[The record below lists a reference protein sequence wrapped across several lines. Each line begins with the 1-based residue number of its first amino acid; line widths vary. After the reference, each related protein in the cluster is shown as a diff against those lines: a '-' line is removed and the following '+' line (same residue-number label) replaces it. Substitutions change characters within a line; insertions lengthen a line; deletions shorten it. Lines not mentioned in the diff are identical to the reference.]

1 MARGSTEELRARLR
15 PIVEDGEGTA
25 GRAFMLVIQALIV
38 ASLVTFAVETLPDLD
53 PQTRGWLQAAEV
65 AFVMIFTAEYLLRLW
80 VAERRWDFVF
90 SFYGLVDLLAILPF
104 YLRLTVDLR
113 SVRVLR
119 LLRLFRVFKLVRYN
133 AAVRR
138 FRLAL
143 RYAFEELVL
152 YVAATMMLLYLCAVG
167 IYHFENA
174 AQPAV
179 FASIFDGLW
188 WAVASLTTVG
198 YGDIY
203 PITVGGK
210 LFTFIVLMLGL
221 SIVAVPAGLIAAA
234 LSKARAQL
242 DAEGSDGSDG
252 TAPDARPNRNR

>member
-1 MARGSTEELRARLR
+1 MADAPSQGLRARLR
-15 PIVEDGEGTA
+15 PIIEDGEGWA
-25 GRAFMLVIQALIV
+25 GRAFMLLIQLLIL
-38 ASLVTFAVETLPDLD
+38 ASLVTFAIETLPDLD
-53 PQTRGWLQAAEV
+53 PEARWWLRVAEIT
-65 AFVMIFTAEYLLRLW
+65 FVSIFTLEYLLRLW
-80 VAERRWDFVF
+80 VAERRRAFVF

-133 AAVRR
+133 DAVRR

-152 YVAATMMLLYLCAVG
+152 FLTATMLLIYLCAVG
-167 IYHFENA
+167 IYYFENA
-174 AQPAV
+174 EQPDQ

-203 PITVGGK
+203 PVTVGGK
-210 LFTFIVLMLGL
+210 LFTFVVLMLGL
-221 SIVAVPAGLIAAA
+221 SIVAVPAGLISSA
-234 LSKARAQL
+234 LSKAREQL
-242 DAEGSDGSDG
+242 DAEAGDEVDPEAGG
-252 TAPDARPNRNR
+252 A

>member
-1 MARGSTEELRARLR
+1 MGEEARSGLRARLR
-15 PIVEDGEGTA
+15 PVIEDGEGWA
-25 GRAFMLVIQALIV
+25 GRAFMLTIQFLIV

-53 PQTRGWLQAAEV
+53 EDMRWWLRAAEIG
-65 AFVMIFTAEYLLRLW
+65 FVSVFTLEYLLRLW
-80 VAERRWDFVF
+80 VSERRLGFVF
-90 SFYGLVDLLAILPF
+90 SFFGLVDLLAILPF
-104 YLRLTVDLR
+104 YLRLTIDLR

-133 AAVRR
+133 DAVRR

-152 YVAATMMLLYLCAVG
+152 YLTATMMLIYLCAVG
-167 IYHFENA
+167 IYYFEHA
-174 AQPAV
+174 EQPDT

-203 PITVGGK
+203 PITTGGK
-210 LFTFIVLMLGL
+210 LFTFVVLMLGL
-221 SIVAVPAGLIAAA
+221 SIVAVPAGLISSA

-242 DAEGSDGSDG
+242 DAEADGR
-252 TAPDARPNRNR
+252 DADQSP